1 MDDPAEEADELSL
14 LIRRIIA
21 LLAVRRRTPGVARS
35 AWGWGEVG
43 EGRKNGAGEGGE
55 GRSPPHFSQMPP
67 SHPCRDREVAPV
79 DRLFSRHQGVRGC
92 VGLKDE
98 QSV

>member
-43 EGRKNGAGEGGE
+43 EGRKNGAGEGE
-55 GRSPPHFSQMPP
+55 R
-67 SHPCRDREVAPV
+67 V
-79 DRLFSRHQGVRGC
+79 SRHPTSVRCRHFTPAVIEKWPQLTDYSHVIRGSGA
-92 VGLKDE
+92 VWG
-98 QSV
+98 